1 MMKNLLRLRILRHD
15 EKLGVCLGDPL
26 GPFKLEIANRPTIV
40 EHHEILWDTS
50 KVMIVKTE

>member
-1 MMKNLLRLRILRHD
+1 MKNLLRLRILRHD